1 MNQLGINLLV
11 FKRDL
16 DNGIEQKNKLD
27 EIKSLGIA
35 IAEIRREYLKN
46 LDEELIEINKLA
58 EKSKLEIY
66 YSVPEKIALEK
77 RVNPNLNDYFEEA
90 IQMGSTHIKLNIGDL
105 ENLDTCEIV
114 KLRDVINGFNI
125 KVTIEND
132 QTPENGTLKSV
143 MNAITT
149 IKKNSLPIG
158 YTFDLGNWYWQNEDP
173 YNAFDLLKSE
183 VTVLHLKNINFSNGS
198 PSTTLIE
205 KGEINWK
212 SILSKLAKD
221 IPVIIEY
228 PIEKNDILGE
238 VNQVKKVLLSS
249 ES

>member
-16 DNGIEQKNKLD
+16 DNGVEQKNILD
-27 EIKSLGIA
+27 EIESLGIS

-58 EKSKLEIY
+58 RKLKLEIY
-66 YSVPEKIALEK
+66 YSVPEKIACGK
-77 RVNPNLNDYFEEA
+77 KINPNIEGYFEEA
-90 IQMGSTHIKLNIGDL
+90 IRMGSTHIKFNIGEL
-105 ENLDTCEIV
+105 ENLDAYEIV
-114 KLRDVINGFNI
+114 KLRDIINSFNI

-143 MNAITT
+143 INAINT
-149 IKKNSLPIG
+149 INNNLLPIG

-173 YNAFDLLKSE
+173 DNAFGILKSKI
-183 VTVLHLKNINFSNGS
+183 TVLHLKNIDSSNGG

-212 SILSKLAKD
+212 AILKKLPKD

-228 PIEKNDILGE
+228 PIEKGNILEE
-238 VNQVKKVLLSS
+238 VKQVKEVLI
-249 ES
+249 